1 MRKLYK
7 IKLNNDFKIS
17 PNLVNFLNPDYIYLP
32 FRDNSLIEEK
42 IDFNIGDIVTENKNE
57 VFSSSISGQLKHIE
71 QVTLNNKTIAALI
84 IENNFKENKI
94 KNPTKEINNLDDFLS
109 YIKEDKLY
117 NKLNKK
123 NVKQIIINA
132 IEDEPYS
139 LTERFLLKK
148 NTDKILDSFDFLN
161 ILYNTE
167 KNLVVLKNNELDNIT
182 TLLNKIGTYHN
193 VNLVI
198 LKDQYL
204 IGNEKFLLEK
214 LNYDYS
220 ETIVLSPKDIMD
232 IINYVDN
239 GYSSNE
245 KYLTIVNF
253 IDNKIKVLNVKK
265 YVKLS
270 ELSKHIPYNKDYVYI
285 KNGLLSGLNININN
299 EIIDDTFNSIFILN
313 KEEQIEEKCINCGK
327 CYQVCPLKINP
338 KYRMDSK
345 TYSSNCIDCG
355 LCSYFCPSNINLR
368 KYLKKEN
375 KNE

>member
-42 IDFNIGDIVTENKNE
+42 IDFNIGDVVTENKNE
-57 VFSSSISGQLKHIE
+57 IFSSSISGQLKHIE
-71 QVTLNNKTIAALI
+71 QVTLNNKTIDALI

-109 YIKEDKLY
+109 YIKENKLY

-214 LNYDYS
+214 LNYDHK

-285 KNGLLSGLNININN
+285 KNGLLSGIKININD

-368 KYLKKEN
+368 KYLKKEK